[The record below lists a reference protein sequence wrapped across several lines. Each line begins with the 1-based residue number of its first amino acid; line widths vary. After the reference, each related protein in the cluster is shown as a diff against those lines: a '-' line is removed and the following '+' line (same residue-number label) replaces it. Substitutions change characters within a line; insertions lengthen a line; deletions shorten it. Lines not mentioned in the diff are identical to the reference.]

1 MRSAGSRLLILA
13 LLVMGSLASAQALA
27 AEDVPLALEG
37 IKAQLAEL
45 DQQQKQILANQQET
59 FERLDQL
66 RIWVHRK

>member
-1 MRSAGSRLLILA
+1 MALMVIGLLLT
-13 LLVMGSLASAQALA
+13 ASQVRA
-27 AEDVPLALEG
+27 AEDETGTSQSSREFEEIKTRLAV
-37 IKAQLAEL
+37 I